1 MGHRAAPP
9 RIDAGRTAAAHSG
22 TTLRE
27 SWDVGFPNCYSPGCQ
42 AGMQVCSSLEV
53 LLKIKGTMVK
63 KIKKFAVSHVPFQ
76 VFSVKEKARCV
87 FFLNRAHRSLF
98 NSTLWKQGLQTFASR
113 LEKYNSIFT
122 FLNVVLGQ
130 VSFGNLGQK
139 YWGLLESILT
149 ANILNF

>member
-1 MGHRAAPP
+1 
-9 RIDAGRTAAAHSG
+9 
-22 TTLRE
+22 
-27 SWDVGFPNCYSPGCQ
+27 
-42 AGMQVCSSLEV
+42 
-53 LLKIKGTMVK
+53 MVK

-76 VFSVKEKARCV
+76 VFSVKEKARCG

-98 NSTLWKQGLQTFASR
+98 NSTLWKLGLQTFASS

-139 YWGLLESILT
+139 C
-149 ANILNF
+149 